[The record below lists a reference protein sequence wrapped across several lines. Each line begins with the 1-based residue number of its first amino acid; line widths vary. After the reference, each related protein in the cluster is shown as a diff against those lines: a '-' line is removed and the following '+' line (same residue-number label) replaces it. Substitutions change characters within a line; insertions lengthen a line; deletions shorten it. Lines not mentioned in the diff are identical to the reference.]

1 MRFIIGFLSGVLGL
15 LAGWFA
21 LAALVVAVSGPDR
34 DGGIAMGA
42 VFTIGPIGGLI
53 GFVAG
58 VLLFIKIG
66 QVSVGQVSID
76 QVSVDKVSVDQVATD
91 PVFIDQVSQGPL
103 SPGAEQSGAAPARK
117 RVSPAFAAVVLV
129 LTAGLSWW
137 GWYELIRSPYLTH
150 GFMTLELQF
159 RLPPGMALPPD
170 EKDVHIDV
178 EEGRQHAT
186 ALLHARWRGTDGD
199 KKGILASASLSM
211 KTSRRVVHLELPGFP
226 EQIWQIDLPSDPD
239 PTPDYSPWR
248 GSSGTAAPKIEMSF
262 RLNAD
267 R

>member
-15 LAGWFA
+15 LAGWSG
-21 LAALVVAVSGPDR
+21 LAFLVSAVSGPDR

-66 QVSVGQVSID
+66 QASVGQVS
-76 QVSVDKVSVDQVATD
+76 TD
-91 PVFIDQVSQGPL
+91 PVSQGA
-103 SPGAEQSGAAPARK
+103 SPPNAERPGAAPART
-117 RVSPAFAAVVLV
+117 RVLPAYAVVVLV
-129 LTAGLSWW
+129 LTAGLGWW
-137 GWYELIRSPYLTH
+137 AWYGLIRSPYLTH
-150 GFMTLELQF
+150 GFMKLELQF
-159 RLPPGMALPPD
+159 RLPPGMALPPE
-170 EKDVHIDV
+170 EKDVRIAVD
-178 EEGRQHAT
+178 EGTSHTEAM
-186 ALLHARWRGTDGD
+186 LHARWRGTVGD
-199 KKGILASASLSM
+199 QKGILASASLSM

-239 PTPDYSPWR
+239 PTPDYSAWR
-248 GSSGTAAPKIEMSF
+248 FSNGAGAPKIEMSF